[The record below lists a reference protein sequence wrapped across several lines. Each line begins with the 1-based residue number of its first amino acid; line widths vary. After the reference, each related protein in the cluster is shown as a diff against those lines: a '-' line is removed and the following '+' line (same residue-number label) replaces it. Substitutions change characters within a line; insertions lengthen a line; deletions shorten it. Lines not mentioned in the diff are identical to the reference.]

1 MGCTNCS
8 YTASHQNRNS
18 SHGVH
23 LVANITFSANIE
35 FRSGSTV
42 KVSGEYALSITSQ
55 NGHIRIQTDINM
67 TCGEKV
73 PNTTCL
79 GGFTQSSIPKIV
91 RASEPKIYQGDLW
104 FLDTFYVLGFHLF
117 WHVETCHT
125 ILAFFHFWVHVQTKL
140 LISRKSN
147 HRITHPYQK

>member
-1 MGCTNCS
+1 M
-8 YTASHQNRNS
+8 
-18 SHGVH
+18 
-23 LVANITFSANIE
+23 
-35 FRSGSTV
+35 

-91 RASEPKIYQGDLW
+91 RASEPKIYQGDL
-104 FLDTFYVLGFHLF
+104 
-117 WHVETCHT
+117 
-125 ILAFFHFWVHVQTKL
+125 
-140 LISRKSN
+140 
-147 HRITHPYQK
+147 